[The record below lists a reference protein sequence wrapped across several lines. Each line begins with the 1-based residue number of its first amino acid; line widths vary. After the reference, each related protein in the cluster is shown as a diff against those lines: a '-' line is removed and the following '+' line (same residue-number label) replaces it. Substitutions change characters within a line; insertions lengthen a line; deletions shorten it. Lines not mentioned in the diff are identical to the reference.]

1 MRMTTQLSLAAA
13 VLTLGLSAQAAV
25 IQTIEFTA
33 AEGYT
38 NGNLNGQDGWAAS
51 SGWTV
56 NTADGGSATVSPAGF
71 RTLTRAA
78 DPGATLN
85 LSVGQSVTMRS
96 VVQLAGTPA
105 ASDPLP
111 TGDPGLFLMDFGI
124 GTAARAGS
132 YVRLRLGPD
141 GTTIGVAGD
150 DPNTYVGM
158 DIANA
163 TGRLAIDATWTVGT
177 GGFGSTLNFQLINL
191 DNNNATAV
199 GARLWGTSTGTGPDD
214 TYTLVT
220 GTGDVG
226 AYRRAWWSTDN
237 TGVTGITMLSTDV
250 VAAVPEPSALL
261 LAGLGLATA
270 LGVARRRRRLTADI
284 DR

>member
-1 MRMTTQLSLAAA
+1 MRRRHAVAIILA
-13 VLTLGLSAQAAV
+13 VLVTPTAARAAV
-25 IQTIEFTA
+25 IQTIEFTT

-38 NGNLNGQDGWAAS
+38 TGNMNGQDGWSAS

-56 NTADGGSATVSPAGF
+56 NAAGGGSATVSPDGF
-71 RTLTRAA
+71 RTLTRTA

-85 LSVGQSVTMRS
+85 LSVGQSVTMRTI
-96 VVQLAGTPA
+96 VQLSGTPA

-124 GTAARAGS
+124 GTTASAGS

-158 DIANA
+158 AIANG

-177 GGFGSTLNFQLINL
+177 GSFGSTLNFQLTNL

-199 GARLWGTSTGTGPDD
+199 GSRAWGTGTTA
-214 TYTLVT
+214 TYALVT

-226 AYRRAWWSTDN
+226 AYRRAWWSTAN

-250 VAAVPEPSALL
+250 VAPVPEPAALP
-261 LAGLGLATA
+261 LALAAFA
-270 LGVARRRRRLTADI
+270 LGAAGWRRGYFRFAVSR
-284 DR
+284 